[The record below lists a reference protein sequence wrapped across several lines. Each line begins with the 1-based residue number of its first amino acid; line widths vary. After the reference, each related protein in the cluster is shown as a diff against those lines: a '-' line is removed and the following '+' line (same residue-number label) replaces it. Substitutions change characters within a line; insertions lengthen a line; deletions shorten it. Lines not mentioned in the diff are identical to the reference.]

1 MGNKREPSLSRMA
14 KAIEA
19 VKTLK
24 TAVKNSPV

>member
-1 MGNKREPSLSRMA
+1 MA

-24 TAVKNSPV
+24 SSREELSGVAIWKVEGQIN